1 MKARE
6 VGSVSVKIVVQT
18 EPRTL
23 SMFPIML
30 SVGLEQDRLLR
41 LFPHGTGLCGGDRGK
56 IYA

>member
-6 VGSVSVKIVVQT
+6 VGGVSVEVVVQT

-23 SMFPIML
+23 AVFPIML
-30 SVGLEQDRLLR
+30 SVGLQQDRLLR
-41 LFPHGTGLCGGDRGK
+41 LFPHGTSLSGGDRGK